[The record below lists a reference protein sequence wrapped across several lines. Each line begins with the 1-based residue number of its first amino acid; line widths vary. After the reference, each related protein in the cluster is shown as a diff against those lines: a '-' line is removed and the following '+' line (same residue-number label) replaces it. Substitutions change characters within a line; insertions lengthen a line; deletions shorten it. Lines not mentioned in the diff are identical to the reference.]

1 MRVFLVALLLSLVAA
16 PLSAAATGW
25 QEVVLSVSD
34 LNRTDEFLRR
44 VGGWVR
50 IESGRLDPAE
60 LALWGIPN
68 GITARYVLLRAAGE
82 SAGHVR
88 VIEFSDAPR
97 LQPLRDAARVWE
109 SGGISGINVRI
120 QSIEAALPEFRRAGW
135 QGHSQPVKFSLQ
147 EFTVVEMML
156 TQSDGITLTPIER
169 VSPPLTGWN
178 LGSGFSRPFNAFE
191 VAADFDRSMRF
202 YEGGLGLRTVRD
214 ESAPLGSAG
223 PNIFG
228 LPHNLPPRV
237 DRRLRWLHPDG
248 PGARDG
254 TIAVMSFKGIS
265 GAVHTRV
272 PTAHALGII
281 SLRMPVDDAVAVA
294 ARLQTMGYATASA
307 PRVLRIRPYGTVCAF
322 SVASPDGAW
331 WDIFSASGQSTKT
344 ACRAP

>member
-1 MRVFLVALLLSLVAA
+1 MRRVVAALLLSLVAA
-16 PLSAAATGW
+16 PYSAVAAGW

-34 LNRTDEFLRR
+34 LSRTDAFLRR

-68 GITARYVLLRAAGE
+68 GVTARYVLLRAANE
-82 SAGHVR
+82 SAGIVR
-88 VIEFSDAPR
+88 LIEFSDAPSLR
-97 LQPLRDAARVWE
+97 PLRDAARVWE
-109 SGGISGINVRI
+109 SGGISGINVRVH
-120 QSIEAALPEFRRAGW
+120 SIEATLPEFRRAGW

-178 LGSGFSRPFNAFE
+178 LGTGFSRPFNAFE

-214 ESAPLGSAG
+214 ESAPLGTEG

-248 PGARDG
+248 PGAREG
-254 TIAVMSFKGIS
+254 TIAVMSFRGIF
-265 GAVHTRV
+265 GAVHAQV
-272 PTAHALGII
+272 PSAHALGII

-331 WDIFSASGQSTKT
+331 WDIFSISGQSTKT
-344 ACRAP
+344 ACRTP

>member
-82 SAGHVR
+82 SAGLVR

-156 TQSDGITLTPIER
+156 TQSDGIRLTPIER